1 MQQKIDGNVYLSS
14 VAKSAEAMN
23 IAIVLRSLWNIA
35 LMELQL
41 SAVPILTINYVLT
54 KVVVITIT
62 VFKEVI

>member
-23 IAIVLRSLWNIA
+23 IAIVLRSVWNIA